1 MVREIRMLVGYA
13 AASAVAAITSI
24 IGILYLFFGFEGL
37 ARVDFAFLLFWL
49 WAIVGY
55 SVIPSIVFAV
65 VGELRGITSKIYY
78 IMGAL
83 IASVCVV
90 YFSDPSPFHA
100 FPQLILVVIFSGCC
114 AGFVYWQSAGRYAG
128 SEPGAHTKI

>member
-65 VGELRGITSKIYY
+65 VGE
-78 IMGAL
+78 
-83 IASVCVV
+83 
-90 YFSDPSPFHA
+90 
-100 FPQLILVVIFSGCC
+100 
-114 AGFVYWQSAGRYAG
+114 
-128 SEPGAHTKI
+128 